1 MRPRELELPVHLSVQ
16 ANLSNW
22 EAIAF
27 YSRYV
32 ETVVA
37 ARELSL
43 EQLASLANA
52 IESWQPCN
60 CAKVLRGHDI
70 SVLDLE
76 FVAGFSVPDDVF
88 APAWLVAASPVAACV
103 VFAEAHPAAPGV
115 TVLKIEGRGRGADYV
130 ATVTRA
136 YREAV
141 DLWKKGETPTRGQLE
156 RWRQALLGVFNRQFW
171 EGGYYYGEQSDIW
184 AGDRDSQATVKKHF
198 VGIITHYYAH
208 PKVAEILLQAGNLR
222 PGDRILIT
230 GPTTGAVEYTVPSI
244 QHDGME
250 ISSAEIGDD
259 VTFPYPEKLRPNDKV
274 FTLHTQNRKKTNA
287 HGNHE

>member
-1 MRPRELELPVHLSVQ
+1 MSPKDLCTIAGLPRL
-16 ANLSNW
+16 
-22 EAIAF
+22 
-27 YSRYV
+27 
-32 ETVVA
+32 
-37 ARELSL
+37 
-43 EQLASLANA
+43 
-52 IESWQPCN
+52 
-60 CAKVLRGHDI
+60 
-70 SVLDLE
+70 LD
-76 FVAGFSVPDDVF
+76 A
-88 APAWLVAASPVAACV
+88 
-103 VFAEAHPAAPGV
+103 GV

-156 RWRQALLGVFNRQFW
+156 KWRQALLGVFNRQFW

-208 PKVAEILLQAGNLR
+208 PKVAEILLQAGNIR

-250 ISSAEIGDD
+250 ISSAGIGDD
-259 VTFPYPEKLRPNDKV
+259 VTFPYPEKLRPKDKV
-274 FTLHTQNRKKTNA
+274 FTLHTQKREPATA
-287 HGNHE
+287 AVTPADAPGGDVF